1 MFAPPEVSDIHY
13 TTLLGEDTISALCFS
28 HTRAV
33 ECADFGCKNQG
44 KGQPLR
50 QIQKNLGQNFK
61 PVPSFSIGANQS
73 DREHLVSNARV
84 GILIFYCLLR
94 YCDDTISTVY
104 TRVCTCIFYTHTNT
118 HSIHHAQFTP
128 FTRNICTLHTCTHTT
143 YSICI
148 CSSTTLG
155 A

>member
-50 QIQKNLGQNFK
+50 QIQKNLGQNLHFQS
-61 PVPSFSIGANQS
+61 VQIRVTESTSFRMQGWA
-73 DREHLVSNARV
+73 
-84 GILIFYCLLR
+84 Y
-94 YCDDTISTVY
+94 
-104 TRVCTCIFYTHTNT
+104 
-118 HSIHHAQFTP
+118 
-128 FTRNICTLHTCTHTT
+128 
-143 YSICI
+143 
-148 CSSTTLG
+148 
-155 A
+155 